1 MKHLKSTYLGL
12 ILILLSIALL
22 SLTSCNKKKWT
33 ETTAVTLKSDISE
46 SQVILANNPFIFDTL
61 ILSINSL
68 NFSGKRLQAEDVNID
83 KFLSL
88 DVSFINTSTIT
99 ELMFPQGTYEELN
112 VQYQILPENNCSL
125 FISGEYHLSSSAVNQ
140 VKIKLNIDQYLVQQ
154 VLDSDNQ
161 STILLEKDNPRSLNV
176 TLDSELLFS
185 DINNGLWNAAS
196 VTSIN
201 GSNTVQVDELN
212 NQSIYLALTSQLSN
226 SISTKFE

>member
-125 FISGEYHLSSSAVNQ
+125 FISGEYQLSSSAVNQ